1 MVGWIA
7 RGLLIVA
14 GIVTSW
20 FVAKDAP
27 NFGVVQG
34 MVAVVLLG
42 LTVAVLAFWPARW
55 THLLNRLRKPGK

>member
-34 MVAVVLLG
+34 MVAVMLLG
-42 LTVAVLAFWPARW
+42 LVVAVLAFWPARW
-55 THLLNRLRKPGK
+55 THLLDRLRKPGR

>member
-7 RGLLIVA
+7 RGLLILA
-14 GIVTSW
+14 GLVTSW

-42 LTVAVLAFWPARW
+42 VIVAVLAFWPARW
-55 THLLNRLRKPGK
+55 THLLNHLTNPK